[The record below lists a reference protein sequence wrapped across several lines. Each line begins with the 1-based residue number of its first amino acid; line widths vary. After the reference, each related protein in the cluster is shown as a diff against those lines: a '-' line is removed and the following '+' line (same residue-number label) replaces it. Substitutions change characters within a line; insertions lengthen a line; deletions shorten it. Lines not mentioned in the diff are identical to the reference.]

1 MRDST
6 YMIDLNV
13 VTFDAFCKLD
23 ALDETFIGTPD
34 YMGVAYF
41 WGHGVKHYLREA
53 SQAQRRRIH
62 KKWLEQGLDLYDDRD
77 DHFRVIGEVMPRFRQ
92 EIQNSLKVNGFEK
105 HRVPEWNRVKFGNNP
120 PVTAEVA

>member
-62 KKWLEQGLDLYDDRD
+62 KKWLEQGNGAN
-77 DHFRVIGEVMPRFRQ
+77 IKEKNK
-92 EIQNSLKVNGFEK
+92 INKKSLKSK
-105 HRVPEWNRVKFGNNP
+105 NP
-120 PVTAEVA
+120 KKKNSKNKEHLVLETDSTVEVAVDGANELLSNIVT